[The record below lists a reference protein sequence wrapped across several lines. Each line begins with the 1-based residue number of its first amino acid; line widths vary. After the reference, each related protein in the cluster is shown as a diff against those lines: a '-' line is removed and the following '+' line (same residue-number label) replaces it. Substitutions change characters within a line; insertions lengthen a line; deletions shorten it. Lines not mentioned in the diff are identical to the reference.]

1 MAESKKKHLVKGRL
15 TKKNAESTLLTEVS
29 WEACNQVGGIYTVL
43 RSKVT
48 SIIERMGDNYCL
60 IGPYIHNNVSTEFE
74 EADKSVNDAFAKT
87 VQKMS
92 EDGYDVHYGKWLVTG
107 RPNIVLLN
115 PYCVYDKLDEIKYNF
130 WEHHHIE
137 IPDGD
142 ELIDQLLAF
151 GYLTKKF
158 YDILISKK
166 LKSVKVIG
174 HFHEWMAGLPI
185 PEIRREHMPIS
196 VVFTTHATLLG
207 RYLAMNDP
215 EFYNH
220 LPFFDWQTE
229 AKNFNINAQV
239 QMERAAAH
247 GAHVFTTVSEVTAR
261 ECDYLLGRDPDFV
274 TPNGINIDR
283 FVALHE
289 FQNLHQQY
297 KERINEFVM
306 AHFFHSYTFDLNN
319 TLYFFTSGRFEF
331 RNKGFGLT
339 LEALARLNYMMQ
351 KENIKKTVVMFFI
364 TKQPYHS
371 INPEVLESK
380 AMMEE
385 LRKTVEAI
393 HEQVGKRLFM
403 SAASII
409 DNKLPQLSDFV
420 DDYWRL
426 RFRRTLQSWK
436 TNHLPKVVT
445 HNLLNDT
452 DDPILVFLRSGNL
465 LNNEYDKV
473 KVVYHPDFI
482 IPTNPLW
489 GIEYD
494 QFVRGCNLGV
504 FPSYYEPWGYT
515 PLESIARGVPAV
527 TSNLSGFG
535 DYVLNALPQSNE
547 KGIFVIDKTYKT
559 FDESAQ
565 QLADLLFEFVKLDR
579 RERIEMRNKAESA
592 SVSFDWKILNKYYE
606 KAYTVALERA
616 VLS

>member
-1 MAESKKKHLVKGRL
+1 MGDIKKKHLVKGRL
-15 TKKNAESTLLTEVS
+15 TKKIAETTLLTEVS

-48 SIIERMGDNYCL
+48 SIIERMGNNYCL
-60 IGPYIHNNVSTEFE
+60 VGPYIENNVATEFE
-74 EADKSVNDAFAKT
+74 EADKSVNDVFAKT
-87 VQKMS
+87 IQKMR
-92 EDGYDVHYGKWLVTG
+92 EMGYDVHYGKWLVTG

-115 PYCVYDKLDEIKYNF
+115 PFCVYDKLGEIKYNY

-137 IPDGD
+137 LPDGD
-142 ELIDQLLAF
+142 DLLDQVLAF
-151 GYLTKKF
+151 GYLTKIF
-158 YDILISKK
+158 YDILASKK
-166 LKSVKVIG
+166 LKSMKIIS
-174 HFHEWMAGLPI
+174 HFHEWMAGIPI
-185 PEIRREHMPIS
+185 PEMRRDQLPVSI
-196 VVFTTHATLLG
+196 VFTTHATLLG

-229 AKNFNINAQV
+229 AKNFNIAAQV

-247 GAHVFTTVSEVTAR
+247 GAHIFTTVSEVTAK
-261 ECDYLLGRDPDFV
+261 ECESLLGRFPDFI
-274 TPNGINIDR
+274 TPNGINIER

-289 FQNLHQQY
+289 FQNLHKKY
-297 KERINEFVM
+297 KSRIDEFSM
-306 AHFFHSYTFDLNN
+306 AHFFHSYTFDLDN

-339 LEALARLNYMMQ
+339 LEALARLNHMMQ
-351 KENIKKTVVMFFI
+351 KENIKKTVIMFFI

-380 AMMEE
+380 ALMEE
-385 LRKTVEAI
+385 MRNTVEAI
-393 HEQVGKRLFM
+393 HRQVGERLFM
-403 SAASII
+403 EAASIP

-436 TNHLPKVVT
+436 SNRLPVVVT
-445 HNLLNDT
+445 HNLVNDT
-452 DDPILVFLRSGNL
+452 DDPILVFLRTANL
-465 LNNEYDKV
+465 LNNVYDRV
-473 KVVYHPDFI
+473 KIVYHPDFI
-482 IPTNPLW
+482 TPTNPLW

-494 QFVRGCNLGV
+494 QFVRGCHLGI

-535 DYVLNALPQSNE
+535 DYVHNTISQPSE
-547 KGIFVIDKTYKT
+547 KGIFLIDKIFKT

-565 QLADLLFEFVKLDR
+565 QLANLMFEFVKLDR
-579 RERIEMRNKAESA
+579 RERIEMRNKAEA
-592 SVSFDWKILNKYYE
+592 VSVNFDWKILNKYYE
-606 KAYTVALERA
+606 KAYTVALER
-616 VLS
+616 